1 MVDLNNTTGVLKA
14 MDQEQNRKLEHLN
27 QQLMNQSVTLRQA
40 LAACPMPAHFTPA
53 QNSDPLERT
62 NAPDTRTVQ
71 ALVNHAD
78 SASRSAPRPG
88 QARRAQAATTDTYQ
102 QPETWGEWNPGRGF
116 KVAKSE
122 KGELNPSVDVYH
134 SPVNS
139 KFGFYVGQLTG
150 PIVRVGVTAFY

>member
-53 QNSDPLERT
+53 QNSDPLART

-78 SASRSAPRPG
+78 SVLQSASRPG
-88 QARRAQAATTDTYQ
+88 RAHSTPAATTDTYQ
-102 QPETWGEWNPGRGF
+102 QPETWGEWNPGRGL

-122 KGELNPSVDVYH
+122 KGELNLSVGVYH

-139 KFGFYVGQLTG
+139 KFWFLRGAAHR
-150 PIVRVGVTAFY
+150 PDR